1 MITFE
6 YIITDKEGIHAR
18 PAGQL
23 IREAKKYASSVT
35 IRCKDKTADA
45 KRLLAVMSLA
55 AKCGDTVTVNCEGAD
70 EEVAAVNLKAFLQA
84 NL

>member
-1 MITFE
+1 MISFE
-6 YIITDKEGIHAR
+6 YVITDKEGIHAR

-23 IREAKKYASSVT
+23 IQEAKKYACAIT
-35 IRCKDKTADA
+35 IENKGKKADA

-55 AKCGDTVTVNCEGAD
+55 AKCGESIVVTCEGEG
-70 EEVAAVNLKAFLQA
+70 EEAAAEGIKAFLST

>member
-1 MITFE
+1 MTKFE
-6 YIITDKEGIHAR
+6 YVIKDKEGIHAR

-23 IREAKKYASSVT
+23 VSEVKKYACSVT
-35 IRCKDKTADA
+35 VENKGKKADA

-55 AKCGDTVTVNCEGAD
+55 AKCGETIVVTCDGEGEAL
-70 EEVAAVNLKAFLQA
+70 AAEAIKAFLQA